1 MKPTENVVEQ
11 FTFQAAAYANA
22 QPIKNEAIVGRI
34 LLAAAPNANDEV
46 LDVASG
52 PGILTCALASK
63 AKHATG
69 IDLTPA
75 MLGQARKLQ
84 GELHLVNLTWIEG
97 DVTRLPFADESF
109 TLVTCRYAFH
119 HFLEPLAVLS
129 EMKRV
134 CRKGGRILV
143 VDTAPAREKA
153 EAFNRMEKLRDNS
166 HVRALPVEEML
177 TLFSQA
183 GLKDPQVETLRM
195 AGDLDSLLAR
205 SYCQP
210 GDEARCRRLY
220 EDSLVEDRIDMQP
233 RRNGHNIAYAFPV
246 AIVIAQNP

>member
-1 MKPTENVVEQ
+1 
-11 FTFQAAAYANA
+11 
-22 QPIKNEAIVGRI
+22 
-34 LLAAAPNANDEV
+34 
-46 LDVASG
+46 
-52 PGILTCALASK
+52 
-63 AKHATG
+63 
-69 IDLTPA
+69 
-75 MLGQARKLQ
+75 
-84 GELHLVNLTWIEG
+84 
-97 DVTRLPFADESF
+97 
-109 TLVTCRYAFH
+109 
-119 HFLEPLAVLS
+119 
-129 EMKRV
+129 
-134 CRKGGRILV
+134 
-143 VDTAPAREKA
+143 
-153 EAFNRMEKLRDNS
+153 
-166 HVRALPVEEML
+166 ML